1 MEKQKRD
8 WQIIII
14 MIDLPIIQIT
24 LYIEESLTEYY
35 KKVKGK
41 NYDLIGIL
49 DLPIDFTNCCPIC
62 GGVDCVRFIGYYER
76 KVTDE
81 NGTFYKKFPIARYKC
96 RRKGKKKTVKHK
108 TFSLLPYQLVPYSQ
122 YSIPFIIKCLTL
134 RCIEGL
140 SILKLQDYLAGLNEH
155 KILSVSVDQLL
166 GFKALVM
173 KAVSKIMATKYY
185 PEFDSEGFKE
195 ATEQGLLKSFLDFAQ
210 CFECFKTEPRIR
222 GPCGLGY
229 DFYLNGGG
237 YYKNAYF
244 LFGTPSQF
252 R

>member
-1 MEKQKRD
+1 L
-8 WQIIII
+8 
-14 MIDLPIIQIT
+14 IDLPIIQI
-24 LYIEESLTEYY
+24 LINIQESLAEYY

-41 NYDLIGIL
+41 NYDLLWIL
-49 DLPIDFTNCCPIC
+49 DLPIDFSDCCPIC
-62 GGVDCVRFIGYYER
+62 DGVDCARFIEYYVR

-81 NGTFYKKFPIARYKC
+81 NGTFYKRFPIARYIC
-96 RRKGKKKTVKHK
+96 QRKGKKKIFKHK

-140 SILKLQDYLAGLNEH
+140 SISKFQDYVAGLNEH
-155 KILSVSVDQLL
+155 KILFISADQLL
-166 GFKALVM
+166 EFKAVVRE
-173 KAVSKIMATKYY
+173 AISKIMATKYY
-185 PEFDSEGFKE
+185 PDFGAEGFEKG
-195 ATEQGLLKSFLDFAQ
+195 TDQGLLIYFLDFVQ
-210 CFECFKTEPRIR
+210 YFECLKVEPSIR

-229 DFYLNGGG
+229 DFYLRGGG
-237 YYKNAYF
+237 YFKNAYF